1 MAMRRLSRADRDLL
15 GFERPRCFRFAA
27 ITLGQVGDQR
37 RFPTR
42 DRFAAS
48 QTAPPRSKRR
58 AGHGCGIGSTRGQPA
73 AQPRA
78 APHRRHPD
86 RPTRPRAARTSN
98 GNSPTGSRRR
108 KRSGRSSA
116 ASATPS
122 GANSR
127 SISSVYDQRARE
139 GKRGRL
145 RSQRDRLCTLTG
157 GSSTKPLPGP
167 TSTLRPHHR
176 ACCVAPETPR
186 LTAERL
192 RSATGDD
199 TECRDTTTSSPSPS
213 PRDERGRC
221 APTASRYQY
230 RTTVQRHPREAGAGR
245 SRHAP

>member
-15 GFERPRCFRFAA
+15 GLMAPVLSVRRHHPGPGRRPAPVPDPGPVRCLTNR
-27 ITLGQVGDQR
+27 
-37 RFPTR
+37 
-42 DRFAAS
+42 
-48 QTAPPRSKRR
+48 TAPIETSSGPRVWHRLNPRATGSSTTRCTSSPSPRS
-58 AGHGCGIGSTRGQPA
+58 AHETP
-73 AQPRA
+73 P
-78 APHRRHPD
+78 
-86 RPTRPRAARTSN
+86 AARTSN

-157 GSSTKPLPGP
+157 GSSTKSLPGP
-167 TSTLRPHHR
+167 TGTLRPHHR

-186 LTAERL
+186 LTAKRL

-199 TECRDTTTSSPSPS
+199 TECRDRTTSSPSPS
-213 PRDERGRC
+213 PHDEWGRC
-221 APTASRYQY
+221 APTASRY
-230 RTTVQRHPREAGAGR
+230 
-245 SRHAP
+245 

>member
-15 GFERPRCFRFAA
+15 GLMAPVLSVRRHHPGPGRRPAPVPDPGPVRCLTNR
-27 ITLGQVGDQR
+27 
-37 RFPTR
+37 
-42 DRFAAS
+42 
-48 QTAPPRSKRR
+48 TALSKRR

-86 RPTRPRAARTSN
+86 RPTTPRAARTSN

-186 LTAERL
+186 LTAKRL

-199 TECRDTTTSSPSPS
+199 TECRDTTTSSPS
-213 PRDERGRC
+213 R
-221 APTASRYQY
+221 
-230 RTTVQRHPREAGAGR
+230 
-245 SRHAP
+245 